1 MRNFFL
7 SPDGR
12 IRLLWRLVLYFAL
25 FLAIAAIAHYGIR
38 RPLTEGLGVPLILGN
53 LIFAVFYIAA
63 TMGLTRFFRSRV
75 DRKPWSG
82 MALGAFRDHGKD
94 FLGGLILA
102 AGMTGLIFL
111 IGEANGGMLIAGV
124 ESQSLDGWPVVV
136 FLLAVAVSNFAVGFS
151 EELSMRGYIFQ
162 NSAEQ
167 LPVWF
172 AVLLNG
178 WIFGAGHFTS
188 KDFSFVIVLLMPLVV
203 AFLAFARLWTGSIW
217 LAIGWH
223 TGWNF
228 LQSDVLGIAG
238 KGLWKVNLSDMDA
251 WGGNQLLV
259 LILADVFF
267 LVLVLSRRIRL
278 RGKLGEDGSQKPVI
292 PPMPPLETLNPGVEK

>member
-1 MRNFFL
+1 MRIIFL

-38 RPLTEGLGVPLILGN
+38 HPLSEELGVPLIWGN

-75 DRKPWSG
+75 DRKPWNG
-82 MALGAFRDHGKD
+82 IALGAFRDHWKG

-102 AGMTGLIFL
+102 AGMTGLIFF
-111 IGEANGGMLIAGV
+111 IGEANGGMLITGV
-124 ESQSLDGWPVVV
+124 EPQPLDGWTVVV
-136 FLLAVAVSNFAVGFS
+136 FLLAVAVSNFAIGFA

-167 LPVWF
+167 FPVWF

-188 KDFSFVIVLLMPLVV
+188 KDFSILIVLLMPLVV

-251 WGGNQLLV
+251 WGGNQMLV
-259 LILADVFF
+259 LILADAFF
-267 LVLVLSRRIRL
+267 LVLVLTKRIRL
-278 RGKLGEDGSQKPVI
+278 RGKLGEDGSQEPAVPPAPPVEI
-292 PPMPPLETLNPGVEK
+292 LDPRVEK